1 MLDLIKDLV
10 SLTTAVISLIN
21 AIILIKLTKR

>member
-10 SLTTAVISLIN
+10 SLTTAIISLIN

>member
-10 SLTTAVISLIN
+10 SLTTAIISLIT
-21 AIILIKLTKR
+21 AIILFKLTKR